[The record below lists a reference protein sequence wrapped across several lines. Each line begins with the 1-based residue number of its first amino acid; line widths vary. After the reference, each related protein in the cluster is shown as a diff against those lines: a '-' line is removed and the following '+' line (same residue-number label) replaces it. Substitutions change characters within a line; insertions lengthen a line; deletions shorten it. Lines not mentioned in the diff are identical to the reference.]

1 VSNKRIFALIAAL
14 LVLVV
19 ALAGCGQAAVPEAAA
34 ENPPAAEEQPSE
46 SAGGASDADLSI
58 TGLVGSEQALARADL
73 EAMDTIEVVTTNKD
87 GEEKTYSGVLIS
99 ALLDKAAVQDGATTI
114 VFIADDGYEV
124 EAPLADIQS
133 CTDCIVA
140 IDGDILRSVLPGQPG
155 NMQVKGLVEL
165 RVK

>member
-1 VSNKRIFALIAAL
+1 MSNKRIFALIAAL

-19 ALAGCGQAAVPEAAA
+19 ALAGCGQAAAPEAAA

-87 GEEKTYSGVLIS
+87 EEKTYSGVLIS

>member
-1 VSNKRIFALIAAL
+1 MSNKRIFALIAAL

-19 ALAGCGQAAVPEAAA
+19 ALAGCGQAAAPEAAA

-124 EAPLADIQS
+124 ERLSPTSRAARTASSRLTATS
-133 CTDCIVA
+133 CAACSPASRATC
-140 IDGDILRSVLPGQPG
+140 RSRGWSSCG
-155 NMQVKGLVEL
+155 
-165 RVK
+165 

>member
-1 VSNKRIFALIAAL
+1 MSNKRIFALIAAL

-19 ALAGCGQAAVPEAAA
+19 ALAGCGQAAAPEAAA

-46 SAGGASDADLSI
+46 SAGGASGADLSI
-58 TGLVGSEQALARADL
+58 TGLVDSEQALARADL

-124 EAPLADIQS
+124 EAPLADIQG
-133 CTDCIVA
+133 CTDCIIA
-140 IDGDILRSVLPGQPG
+140 IDGDILRSVLPDQPG